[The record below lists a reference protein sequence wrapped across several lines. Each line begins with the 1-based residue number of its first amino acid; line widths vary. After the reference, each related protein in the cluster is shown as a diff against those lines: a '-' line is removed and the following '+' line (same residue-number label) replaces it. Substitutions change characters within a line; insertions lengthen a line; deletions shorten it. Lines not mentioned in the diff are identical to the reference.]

1 MAAPKFL
8 TVSLKLMALYA
19 GVIGSLVLMFQDV
32 AEFFFRYPMKDPVIA
47 RYWGGMLIVM
57 AVFYLFLSTDPLK
70 YRLFLWVGVFDLSIA
85 VIITIIHMTTKVI
98 VVSQGMVAII
108 VNPIFI
114 ILLLYGLAKEPK
126 SEVVFVAHGDRSDH
140 HKHEDLPQHATGHHP
155 LHGK

>member
-32 AEFFFRYPMKDPVIA
+32 AEFFFGYPIKDPVVA
-47 RYWGGMLIVM
+47 RYWGGVLIVL
-57 AVFYLFLSTDPLK
+57 AVLYLFLSTDPEK

-85 VIITIIHMTTKVI
+85 LIVTIINMTTNAITVT
-98 VVSQGMVAII
+98 QGMIAII
-108 VNPIFI
+108 INPIFI

-126 SEVVFVAHGDRSDH
+126 SEVVFFVQG
-140 HKHEDLPQHATGHHP
+140 
-155 LHGK
+155 